1 MPYLDL
7 HFGNKQVSDNL
18 FPHGIGS
25 KGKMWD
31 LQFIYA
37 DGKVY
42 DKNLNVV
49 DVNGNNIPLFIG
61 MSVAPYANLGVFEEY
76 EVGSKTVSY
85 HLIDMKTFK
94 RINIITESKLIPN
107 SYPAS
112 YGSSEAYT
120 FLNGDLIIMNYASD
134 MMTLYDKKGMYKKSI
149 TGIFNSFSQPTGL
162 VSVHHRKGIIAV
174 RNGYT
179 GLKFYNKN
187 LEFLF
192 QVEIPNVSL
201 SFKMSA
207 FLPSGDLLIK
217 EEKSGIFFRK
227 VYIDYE
233 NKKIIKTATTPLTND
248 QRDEI
253 YLFDITKDKM
263 QFRRDYR
270 GLGKSTLLE
279 FDNNLNFISETTQS
293 FFVKNLV
300 LVDGKYYHTK
310 DDNGRGGLFKTY
322 EIATNKLVLE
332 YNKSAVSPSSLRSL
346 RESVST

>member
-42 DKNLNVV
+42 DKNLKIV
-49 DVNGNNIPLFIG
+49 DVNGNDIPLFIG
-61 MSVAPYANLGVFEEY
+61 MTIAPYANLGVFEEY
-76 EVGSKTVSY
+76 EVGSKTVNFD
-85 HLIDMKTFK
+85 LIDMKTFK
-94 RINIITESKLIPN
+94 RINTITESKLIPN

-112 YGSSEAYT
+112 YGSCEANT
-120 FLNGDLIIMNYASD
+120 LLNGDIIIMNYAND
-134 MMTLYDKKGMYKKSI
+134 RMTLYDKKGVYKKSI
-149 TGIFNSFSQPTGL
+149 TGIFNSFSQPTGSM
-162 VSVHHRKGIIAV
+162 SVHHRKGIIAV
-174 RNGYT
+174 KSGYT
-179 GLKFYNKN
+179 SLKFYDKN

-192 QVEIPNVSL
+192 QVEIPNVAL
-201 SFKMSA
+201 SFNMSA

-217 EEKSGIFFRK
+217 EEKSGMYYRK
-227 VYIDYE
+227 IYIDYE

-248 QRDEI
+248 QRDGI
-253 YLFDITKDKM
+253 SIFDITKDKI

-270 GLGKSTLLE
+270 GLGNSTLLE
-279 FDNNLNFISETTQS
+279 FDNDLKLISEKTPS

-322 EIATNKLVLE
+322 EIATNKLVLQFD
-332 YNKSAVSPSSLRSL
+332 KSAVNPSSLRSL
-346 RESVST
+346 RGSVST